1 MRKFWIIVASILLV
15 AGVVL
20 FGVFIGVNNGIDFK
34 NLKPTNYKTNTYEF
48 ADEITDIDVKIETAD
63 ISITPSNDGK
73 TKVVCNESEKVAHKV
88 FVEKGS
94 LKVTVEDNRTWI
106 DNFLSF
112 TTHSITIYLPKT
124 EYNSIKIENVTG
136 DVEVSSAFTFKNINV
151 DVTTSDVLICAKAT
165 DGIKIKSTTG
175 DVTVLNVNSNVI
187 EVKLTSGDVYFKNV
201 IANEKIAIN
210 STTGDVELEG
220 CDALDIYLKTTTGD
234 VEASLLSGKIFDVN
248 VTTGEVRV
256 PSNFEGGKCK
266 VETTT
271 GDVEIVVK

>member
-63 ISITPSNDGK
+63 ISITPSIDGK

-88 FVEKGS
+88 YVENGS

-112 TTHSITIYLPKT
+112 TKHSITIYLPKT

-136 DVEVSSAFTFKNINV
+136 DVEVSSAFTFKNISV

-201 IANEKIAIN
+201 IANDKIAIN

-256 PSNFEGGKCK
+256 PSNSEGGNCK